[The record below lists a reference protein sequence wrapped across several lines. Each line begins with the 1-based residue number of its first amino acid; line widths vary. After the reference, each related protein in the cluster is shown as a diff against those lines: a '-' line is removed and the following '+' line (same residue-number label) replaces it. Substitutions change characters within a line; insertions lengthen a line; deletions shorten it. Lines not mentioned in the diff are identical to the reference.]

1 MDLNLL
7 YSSMSNLSVGAII
20 AIVSSHIFVAYWS
33 FVLGFRYRHNQTL
46 SHEAERK
53 IEKNKLDELT
63 ESLKKLEQKNSEILK
78 EKDEILKEKDEILK
92 EKNSLTFLLQQ
103 RDANRPIRSRPW

>member
-20 AIVSSHIFVAYWS
+20 AIVSSHLFVAYWS
-33 FVLGFRYRHNQTL
+33 FVFGFRYRHNQTL
-46 SHEAERK
+46 SYEAERR

-63 ESLKKLEQKNSEILK
+63 ETIKKLEQKNSEFLEKKEELLK
-78 EKDEILKEKDEILK
+78 EKEELLK
-92 EKNSLTFLLQQ
+92 EKNNLSFLLQQ
-103 RDANRPIRSRPW
+103 RDAVRPARTRPW